1 MENFVKLNFHLGVF
15 KTPFLNW
22 NFYLNILHCFQ
33 FLFKDLIIAY
43 ILSIYF
49 FHLFLANEK
58 KKTAAPTFFLVKMS
72 TSTTDLKNYRKIAPF
87 SPCHFLWLGLSS
99 RVTLLYYMY
108 LLVLRVLCSL

>member
-43 ILSIYF
+43 IVYIF
-49 FHLFLANEK
+49 FTCFSQMK
-58 KKTAAPTFFLVKMS
+58 KKDCRSNFFLVKMS